1 MSRLYYFRSASKPDR
16 HAFTDDEAG
25 AKLPADEG
33 PWRFVRT
40 VAPDEGW
47 TPAAEIEAV
56 RAGVKLN
63 GFFLAD
69 WPGDLTFNEAAVK
82 PGD

>member
-1 MSRLYYFRSASKPDR
+1 
-16 HAFTDDEAG
+16 
-25 AKLPADEG
+25 
-33 PWRFVRT
+33 VRA

-69 WPGDLTFNEAAVK
+69 WPGELTFNEAAVK